1 MGKSYKRKICEVNK
15 KHKKNKQKCINGY
28 NNFMWV
34 REDVLFFYWDQ
45 DFYSY
50 NLEKI
55 KWGVYD

>member
-1 MGKSYKRKICEVNK
+1 
-15 KHKKNKQKCINGY
+15 
-28 NNFMWV
+28 MWV
-34 REDVLFFYWDQ
+34 REDGIFFYWDQ